1 MVVEEAKSTNNQIAA
16 RNHSLDDRLIRRWR
30 KEESKLREMCDTKR
44 FRMDGAG
51 RKIHNSELEEA
62 LLGVQCEIQ
71 EEDDDHESKA
81 ENQLSESSQKDFDN
95 SANCSTKDYQNINIK
110 RELEEQQQIQHP
122 NIKKEFDP
130 GQVPFEN
137 HFNIEGV
144 DPLEKAKKS
153 KRAFSLEYK
162 LLVVEE
168 AKKTNN
174 RHIARDHGLDES
186 VIRRWRKDEIK
197 IREAI
202 ERQKGLKSPRLRLDG
217 AGRKVQN
224 KGLEEALF
232 AWVIAK
238 QADHIGT

>member
-1 MVVEEAKSTNNQIAA
+1 M
-16 RNHSLDDRLIRRWR
+16 
-30 KEESKLREMCDTKR
+30 
-44 FRMDGAG
+44 
-51 RKIHNSELEEA
+51 
-62 LLGVQCEIQ
+62 GVQCEIQ
-71 EEDDDHESKA
+71 EENDDHESKA

-110 RELEEQQQIQHP
+110 SELEEQQQQIQHP

-130 GQVPFEN
+130 GQVQPFEN

-224 KGLEEALF
+224 KGLEEELF

-238 QADHIGT
+238 QADHIGM